1 MFTDFISDII
11 FALPTVIASIII
23 LIIGYFI
30 GKIVGRT
37 VNKIV
42 QKIGITK
49 SFDQTVTG
57 KSFRP
62 TGIELPSFIG
72 SITTAFIF
80 AISVVL
86 AIQILNIGGTTCR
99 FLVDIASYLPRLL
112 GGIVIIILGTIFV
125 GFLANFVSNTLKPV
139 FPTGKSEIVNILKNL
154 LQIGLIAAILM
165 IAFDLMLLR
174 GDLIYPLI
182 LGFVIIG
189 AGIAL
194 TDSLIKSLT
203 DDHKEFL
210 PVAGYT
216 KFVLYSIFLVI
227 GAGSIFAA
235 FEGVTNIVANISWAF
250 AISMGIM
257 LIPVIFN
264 LAKNMT
270 TKLELRSHQKI
281 EKSQSTFQTK
291 SKIESK
297 ADVAQTIKTKVV
309 SSGKAE
315 RFNKVSS
322 KDAKKLKTISIFTT
336 KDLLESGATKK
347 GRQEISKK
355 TGIAEE
361 LILQWVNLSDLM
373 RIRGLNQ
380 EYVVLLEE
388 SGVDTVVELSR
399 RNPDN
404 LHIKVIEVNTDK
416 KLVTIPPTLNAIKN
430 WIEQAKQLPR
440 RVEY

>member
-11 FALPTVIASIII
+11 FALPAIIASIII

-30 GKIVGRT
+30 GKFVGRT

-42 QKIGITK
+42 KKIGITK
-49 SFDQTVTG
+49 SFNQTVTE
-57 KSFRP
+57 KSFR
-62 TGIELPSFIG
+62 TKIELSSFIG

-86 AIQILNIGGTTCR
+86 AIQILNIGGPAGR

-112 GGIVIIILGTIFV
+112 GGIVIIILGTVFV
-125 GFLANFVSNTLKPV
+125 GFLVNLVGNTLKPV
-139 FPTGKSEIVNILKNL
+139 FPTRKSEIADILKNL
-154 LQIGLIAAILM
+154 LQIGLIAVILM
-165 IAFDLMLLR
+165 IALDLMLLR

-194 TDSLIKSLT
+194 TDGLIKSLT

-216 KFVLYSIFLVI
+216 KFLLYSIFLVI
-227 GAGSIFAA
+227 GAGSIFAV
-235 FEGVTNIVANISWAF
+235 FKGVTNIVANISWAF
-250 AISMGIM
+250 AIAMGIM

-270 TKLELRSHQKI
+270 NKLEIRSPQKV
-281 EKSQSTFQTK
+281 EKSQSK
-291 SKIESK
+291 VKKISKIESK
-297 ADVAQTIKTKVV
+297 AAVAQTIKTKVV
-309 SSGKAE
+309 GSGKAE
-315 RFNKVSS
+315 KFNKVSS

-336 KDLLESGATKK
+336 KDLFEAGKTKK

-380 EYVVLLEE
+380 EYAILLEE

-404 LHIKVIEVNTDK
+404 LYTKVKEVNTEK
-416 KLVTIPPTLNAIKN
+416 KLVTMPPTLNAIKN